1 MANKNQRKPNVRY
14 DRLIGAVI
22 LFLLFLIVLTWI
34 FGDKKE
40 KPDQTANETS
50 VSDET
55 TEPPKTV
62 YLSPSNQQDNTYAAG
77 ETNEAEAMR
86 NLSLKIKSKLEQ
98 NGIIVYEAPEDC
110 TLKEKVAS
118 ANNLKVDAYV
128 AIHSN
133 DGSEDDKGSGTVC
146 FYNPNLSGSKILSEY
161 IYDAV
166 SALTPTADRGI
177 KDGTET
183 SEYLYEV
190 DKAKS
195 AICFVEVESH
205 TSEDYAKWIL
215 DNTDKLAESISSG
228 IIQYLNSTNQPAESE
243 RTNSNGE

>member
-1 MANKNQRKPNVRY
+1 MANKNQRKPKVRY

-110 TLKEKVAS
+110 PLK
-118 ANNLKVDAYV
+118 
-128 AIHSN
+128 
-133 DGSEDDKGSGTVC
+133 
-146 FYNPNLSGSKILSEY
+146 
-161 IYDAV
+161 
-166 SALTPTADRGI
+166 
-177 KDGTET
+177 
-183 SEYLYEV
+183 
-190 DKAKS
+190 
-195 AICFVEVESH
+195 
-205 TSEDYAKWIL
+205 
-215 DNTDKLAESISSG
+215 
-228 IIQYLNSTNQPAESE
+228 
-243 RTNSNGE
+243 

>member
-1 MANKNQRKPNVRY
+1 MAHNNHKKPKVRY
-14 DRLIGAVI
+14 DRLLGAVI
-22 LFLLFLIVLTWI
+22 LFLFFLIVLTWI

-40 KPDQTANETS
+40 NPNQTAEETS

-77 ETNEAEAMR
+77 DTNEAEAMR
-86 NLSLKIKSKLEQ
+86 NLSLKVKSNLEQ
-98 NGIIVYEAPEDC
+98 KGIIVYEAPEDC

-133 DGSEDDKGSGTVC
+133 DDSGSGALC
-146 FYNPNLSGSKILSEY
+146 FYNPNLSGSKILSEH

-166 SALTPTADRGI
+166 SALTPTADRGV

-195 AICFVEVESH
+195 AICFVEIESH

-215 DNTDKLAESISSG
+215 DNTDKLADSISGG
-228 IIQYLNSTNQPAESE
+228 IIQYLNGTNQSTDSG
-243 RTNSNGE
+243 RINLNGE